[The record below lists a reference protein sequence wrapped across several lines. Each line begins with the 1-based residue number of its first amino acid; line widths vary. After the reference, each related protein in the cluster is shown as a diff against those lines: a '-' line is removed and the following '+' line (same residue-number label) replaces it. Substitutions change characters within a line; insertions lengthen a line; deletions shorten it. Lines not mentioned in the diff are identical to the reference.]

1 MRNGDVLHNE
11 NLTSHEDIKELFNLN
26 DNGMHTDRFVKVEF
40 CPDDN
45 SDLANI
51 ERYRLNVDENS
62 TPEWFEQHRQFV
74 TEKLTDIVRRRI
86 ISGEVKILVGGLY
99 VVKDAQIGR
108 VQQAKVVYMQNSSV
122 NVMRENSSVNEMW
135 GNSSV
140 NVMRENSSVNE
151 MWENSSVNVMRGN
164 SSVNVMRE
172 NSSVNEMRGNSSVNV
187 MRENSSVNE
196 MRENSSVNVM
206 LGNSSVNMML
216 GNSSVNDM
224 WENSKAPKQPKN

>member
-1 MRNGDVLHNE
+1 MCKFYSAIVMRNGDVLHNE

-122 NVMRENSSVNEMW
+122 NEMRENSSVD
-135 GNSSV
+135 
-140 NVMRENSSVNE
+140 
-151 MWENSSVNVMRGN
+151 
-164 SSVNVMRE
+164 
-172 NSSVNEMRGNSSVNV
+172 V

-196 MRENSSVNVM
+196 MRENSSVNMMWENSSVNEM
-206 LGNSSVNMML
+206 RENSSVNMMWE
-216 GNSSVNDM
+216 NSSVNEMRENSSVNMMRENSSVNEM
-224 WENSKAPKQPKN
+224 WENSSVNMMQENSKAPKQPKN